1 MQTFVRNSTSVT
13 GIREVRPTAVAG
25 HVDTCGYQNGSCSA
39 RPGVG
44 RLRLNYT
51 VFSLVGGVA
60 VQGVGAGVRRVSWA
74 WLLVGLVI
82 GLLVAR
88 LPEYL
93 PTRGADAEA
102 LRVFTE
108 AYNLTRERYV
118 DEDEAEPKEL
128 VYDAIRG
135 MVQGLGDTGH
145 SRFLTPEQRARSARS
160 LAGSFVGIG
169 VEMTERDG
177 RPVVVSAYPGSPAS
191 RAGIGAGDRFLRVD
205 GRDVSNLP
213 LTELGQLLDGPKGSE
228 VRLTVLHPDATVLE
242 TTLRREEVR
251 IPAVTWAPLAGTSL
265 WHVHISSFS
274 DGTAEEL
281 DQALAAARAAG
292 ATGIILD
299 LRDNPGGLLD
309 EAVAVTSRFVDDGVV
324 LLERDREGDES
335 RIEVQDDAPTTD
347 LPVVA
352 LINDGSASS
361 SEVVTAALLHHDR
374 ATVVGTTTFGTG
386 TVLRTYGLSDGSAVV
401 LGVREW
407 LTPAG
412 EPIRNRGITPERDV
426 PLPDGVEPVIPEQPS
441 APAEQVCA
449 TRDTQLRAAA
459 AELGLTCEAAA

>member
-1 MQTFVRNSTSVT
+1 
-13 GIREVRPTAVAG
+13 
-25 HVDTCGYQNGSCSA
+25 
-39 RPGVG
+39 
-44 RLRLNYT
+44 LNYT
-51 VFSLVGGVA
+51 VFSLVGGVV
-60 VQGVGAGVRRVSWA
+60 VQGVGAGLRRVSWA

-82 GLLVAR
+82 GLVVAR
-88 LPEYL
+88 LGDYL
-93 PTRGADAEA
+93 PARSADAEA
-102 LRVFTE
+102 LRVFSE

-135 MVQGLGDTGH
+135 MVQGLGDTAH
-145 SRFLTPEQRARSARS
+145 SRFLTPEQRARSARN

-177 RPVVVSAYPGSPAS
+177 RPVVVSAYPGSPAA

-228 VRLTVLHPDATVLE
+228 VRLTVLRPDATVLE

-265 WHVHISSFS
+265 WHIHISSFS
-274 DGTAEEL
+274 DGTAAEL

-292 ATGIILD
+292 ATGVILD

-309 EAVAVTSRFVDDGVV
+309 EAVAVASRFIDDGVV
-324 LLERDREGDES
+324 LIERDREGDES
-335 RIEVQDDAPTTD
+335 RIEARDDAPTTD
-347 LPVVA
+347 LPVAV
-352 LINDGSASS
+352 LINGGSASS

-386 TVLRTYGLSDGSAVV
+386 TVLRTFGLSDGSAVV

-412 EPIRNRGITPERDV
+412 EPIRNRGITPERVV
-426 PLPDGVEPVIPEQPS
+426 PLPDGVEPVIPKQPS
-441 APAEQVCA
+441 APVEQVC
-449 TRDTQLRAAA
+449 TTSDTQLRAAA